1 MENDNILELLETYQD
16 IVDKQDEIIRRL
28 GKIVTRQAT
37 YLQLLKNDEEFSNA
51 ILDNEMMIAN
61 ETIQQ
66 YETMKNKMEP

>member
-16 IVDKQDEIIRRL
+16 IVEKQDEIIRRL
-28 GKIVTRQAT
+28 GNFIKRQAT
-37 YLQLLKNDEEFSNA
+37 YLQLLKNDEEFSDA
-51 ILDNEMMIAN
+51 TLDNGMMIVN

>member
-16 IVDKQDEIIRRL
+16 IVEKQDEIIRRL
-28 GKIVTRQAT
+28 GNFIKRQAT
-37 YLQLLKNDEEFSNA
+37 YLQLLKNDEEFSDA
-51 ILDNEMMIAN
+51 TLHNEMMIVN